1 MNIIVIIIPTNFD
14 TNFFYSVHGLITQ
27 GIPSL
32 FMPENFFTY
41 LMTPIDST
49 NNQNTMRRVFQD

>member
-1 MNIIVIIIPTNFD
+1 MNIIVVIIPTNFD

-32 FMPENFFTY
+32 FMPVKFFHI
-41 LMTPIDST
+41 LNDSY
-49 NNQNTMRRVFQD
+49 